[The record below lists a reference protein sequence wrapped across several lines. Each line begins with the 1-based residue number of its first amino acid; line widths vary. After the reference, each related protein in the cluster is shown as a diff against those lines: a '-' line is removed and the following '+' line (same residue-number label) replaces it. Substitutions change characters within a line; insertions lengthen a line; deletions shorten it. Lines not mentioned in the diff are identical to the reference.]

1 MKMLLDSKTVEMVEA
16 QVKLENER
24 EVFRSK
30 IAGLKEEIE
39 VKEHKVLEM
48 HNQLVEGKKK
58 VKVAE
63 EESSG
68 LKERN

>member
-48 HNQLVEGKKK
+48 HNQLVEGK
-58 VKVAE
+58 
-63 EESSG
+63 
-68 LKERN
+68 